1 MTDKILVKKKKKTSK
16 TPPKIFI
23 HALIQSK
30 YLNIT

>member
-1 MTDKILVKKKKKTSK
+1 MTDKILVKKKKTSK